1 MVSAQKPDILIIR
14 KKENMCSF
22 IGKAIQWDGRVGGDK
37 EKEKLDKYQDLAS
50 YSSSKSL
57 ANEG

>member
-1 MVSAQKPDILIIR
+1 
-14 KKENMCSF
+14 MCSF

-50 YSSSKSL
+50 YRSSKSL